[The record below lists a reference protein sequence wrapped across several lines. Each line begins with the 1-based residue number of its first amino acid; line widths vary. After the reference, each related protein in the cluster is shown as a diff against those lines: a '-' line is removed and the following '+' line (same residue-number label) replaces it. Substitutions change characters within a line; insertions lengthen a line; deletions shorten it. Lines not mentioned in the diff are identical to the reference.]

1 MNAGEED
8 LRRESLTRNLQ
19 LLIERIR
26 TLCLPVSILKVFIRG
41 SYFRGENLPGDLDVV
56 IRART

>member
-19 LLIERIR
+19 LLIEKIR
-26 TLCLPVSILKVFIRG
+26 TLCLPASILKVFIHG